1 MQIVRIKDEHW
12 VARYELS
19 TGESLSI
26 YRCPISNG
34 VFGVDSSWLADNDT
48 GLMVSPFDANVIFDF
63 DEREES

>member
-12 VARYELS
+12 VVSLELS

-34 VFGVDSSWLADNDT
+34 VFGVDSSWLVSDET

>member
-1 MQIVRIKDEHW
+1 MQIVKMKDDPI
-12 VARYELS
+12 ARYTLP

-34 VFGVDSSWLADNDT
+34 VFGVDSSWLVDDET